1 LGNGVADPLL
11 RVQETQAEGDLIQKK
26 GVISMKKIFVVG
38 LSFAMGLTLVATV
51 ALAWGPGFGARFG
64 RGFGGS
70 ENGVP
75 PIADLT
81 DEQSAQIQALRDEF
95 QKEIEPLQQALYSKR
110 TELRSLRRGPNSD
123 QSSFAAKQQEVF
135 QLQTQLREKGTNL
148 GLEIRN
154 VLTPEQ
160 LAQLP
165 AFSQDSAIGPGA
177 GFGPGGFG
185 PPMGMRGSF
194 GRW

>member
-1 LGNGVADPLL
+1 
-11 RVQETQAEGDLIQKK
+11 
-26 GVISMKKIFVVG
+26 MKKIFVVG
-38 LSFAMGLTLVATV
+38 LSLALGLTLVATV

-70 ENGVP
+70 ANGIP
-75 PIADLT
+75 PIPGLT

-110 TELRSLRRGPNSD
+110 TELRGLWRGSNSD
-123 QSSFAAKQQEVF
+123 QSAFAAKQQEVF
-135 QLQTQLREKGTNL
+135 QLQTQLREKRTNL

-165 AFSQDSAIGPGA
+165 AFSQDSAFGPGA